1 VAHADR
7 RRHRKKSRT
16 QWVYLAV
23 TAFALTVGVLAVIA
37 LWTPSQPRSGA
48 LPVGSTTPSITLQAT
63 TGEFTLVRLRGS
75 KVVLYFYEGAG

>member
-1 VAHADR
+1 M
-7 RRHRKKSRT
+7 
-16 QWVYLAV
+16 LIGEG
-23 TAFALTVGVLAVIA
+23 TAKRAERNGCIWQSPPFALTVGVLAVIA

-75 KVVLYFYEGAG
+75 KVVLYFYEGAD

>member
-1 VAHADR
+1 MAHADR

-63 TGEFTLVRLRGS
+63 TGEFTLARLRGS

>member
-48 LPVGSTTPSITLQAT
+48 LPLGSTTPSITLQAT
-63 TGEFTLVRLRGS
+63 TGEFTLARLRGS